1 VPVDHRHV
9 GPFPLVRSDLGEAAY
24 RRSLAVVMDNIVHRR
39 RPGNSS
45 IRALSALGSTLTA
58 NDGRLTLSAAAD
70 DRKFERFPYRI
81 VQVHIAKTARTALG
95 DAFRAA

>member
-1 VPVDHRHV
+1 MPALVALPVDV
-9 GPFPLVRSDLGEAAY
+9 S
-24 RRSLAVVMDNIVHRR
+24 
-39 RPGNSS
+39 RPYQ
-45 IRALSALGSTLTA
+45 ALSALGSTLTA